1 MPASKLAKAVG
12 VSFLALTLVS
22 VANREASAQVLVSG
36 FTNGLFCAGT
46 GCNNPNTASL
56 QTTSILGTGA
66 TQPGHRLYYSN
77 SQFSGL
83 TSGNSVNFSNA
94 ASGFS
99 FASGNVTTQN
109 VNNFGAF
116 YMGGGPGVTYASPF
130 TLWITLT
137 SPTNTGLVFTGA
149 LTGTAFLAPR
159 VPGSVQ
165 LVFDDPTQGITIQS
179 NGNWATVTIDLSN
192 MGFGPEIGG
201 PITGVI
207 SAHVTPEPMTLS
219 LLGTG
224 LLGLVGVAR
233 RRRRKDPLA

>member
-1 MPASKLAKAVG
+1 MPAFKLAKVVG

-22 VANREASAQVLVSG
+22 VAHREVSAQVLVSG

-83 TSGNSVNFSNA
+83 TSGNSVAFNNA

-137 SPTNTGLVFTGA
+137 NPTNTGLVFTGA
-149 LTGTAFLAPR
+149 LTGTAVAVNPDTELRSVARARGWAIRDFRTGRKAAKIGVPTVAGAALA
-159 VPGSVQ
+159 G
-165 LVFDDPTQGITIQS
+165 
-179 NGNWATVTIDLSN
+179 
-192 MGFGPEIGG
+192 
-201 PITGVI
+201 
-207 SAHVTPEPMTLS
+207 
-219 LLGTG
+219 
-224 LLGLVGVAR
+224 GLVGGAVALR
-233 RRRRKDPLA
+233 RRDKFPF